1 MKPLFT
7 KILVTA
13 NTYTEEECVSEN
25 GLLEKDQVGMLKEVQ
40 EVISVG
46 SSVKEFKPGDLVQ
59 INFSRYAR
67 KRYSKDETKA
77 DMPDE
82 YFNETISYEIPMFE
96 VNGELVL
103 QVDVQDVLFVVEE
116 FEVET
121 TDVKVQATKKTVLVS

>member
-25 GLLEKDQVGMLKEVQ
+25 GLLEKDQVGMLREVQ

-59 INFSRYAR
+59 INFSHYAR

-121 TDVKVQATKKTVLVS
+121 TDVKVQAAKKTVLVS

>member
-121 TDVKVQATKKTVLVS
+121 TDVKVQAAKKTVLVS

>member
-1 MKPLFT
+1 
-7 KILVTA
+7 
-13 NTYTEEECVSEN
+13 
-25 GLLEKDQVGMLKEVQ
+25 MLREIQ

-82 YFNETISYEIPMFE
+82 YFNEVLSYEIPMFE

-103 QVDVQDVLFVVEE
+103 QVDVQDVLFVIEE
-116 FEVET
+116 HDIET
-121 TDVKVQATKKTVLVS
+121 TDVKVQAAKKTVLVS

>member
-82 YFNETISYEIPMFE
+82 YFNETLSYEIPMFE

-121 TDVKVQATKKTVLVS
+121 TDVKVQAAKKTVLVS